1 MSVSEVGSR
10 RRGVWQLG
18 VDVRVRS
25 RAERSWRVVGSE
37 VLLPARVSRR
47 RAALRVRLGAGGEPQ
62 HDSGGAAA
70 VQSDAVLLGAFAH
83 TRRPR
88 SHATPACSA
97 DSSVRRRGRATT
109 DNSAGYHEPHAA
121 FTTRNRITR
130 RHLRLLGRAG
140 NLSIEKTLKKHESS
154 FISRGLTV
162 FVFQCKT
169 PKDPYQT
176 INRD

>member
-70 VQSDAVLLGAFAH
+70 VQSDAVLLGSVRAH
-83 TRRPR
+83 RRPR
-88 SHATPACSA
+88 
-97 DSSVRRRGRATT
+97 
-109 DNSAGYHEPHAA
+109 
-121 FTTRNRITR
+121 
-130 RHLRLLGRAG
+130 
-140 NLSIEKTLKKHESS
+140 
-154 FISRGLTV
+154 ISRGLQRVLPTAASAGV
-162 FVFQCKT
+162 AALHG
-169 PKDPYQT
+169 
-176 INRD
+176 